1 MIRQGFMKKTILI
14 VLILIF
20 SSRAFKAQDIH
31 FSQIY
36 ETPVALNPA
45 NTGFFNG
52 YIRAIAN
59 YREQW
64 ASMGNA
70 FKTLAISVDGGVYKS
85 KRRKSFIGI
94 GATVF
99 SDRAGAANLSNT
111 IGLINVA
118 GILKTSKK
126 SALSLGISG
135 GFNSIT
141 ANYNK
146 LTFASQFDGNQI
158 DPQQATLESVAYRN
172 FTTTDIGVGMA
183 YEYQSIK
190 IDQDHDDKKMYRFGI
205 AAHHLNRPAQEFG
218 PGSTYRLP
226 VRFVGMFTSHIDF
239 EDTKFTITP
248 AFVLQ
253 RQGKAFQYFTGTYV
267 KYRVKMGTKVTGQ
280 KTENAIGFG
289 LFYRSED
296 GLVPKISYDIGD
308 FAVALSYDVNLSGY
322 KAASRYMGGFEVAL
336 RYNILASSLF
346 EARSEFRSSTSTTAE

>member
-1 MIRQGFMKKTILI
+1 MKKTIS
-14 VLILIF
+14 VAFILLVFNFI
-20 SSRAFKAQDIH
+20 SNAQDIH

-52 YIRAIAN
+52 YFRAIAN

-70 FKTLAISVDGGVYKS
+70 FKTIAVSVDGGVYKS

-111 IGLINVA
+111 IGLLNVA
-118 GILKTSKK
+118 GIIKTSKK
-126 SALSLGISG
+126 SALSLGISA
-135 GFNSIT
+135 GFNNVT
-141 ANYNK
+141 ANYSK
-146 LTFASQFDGNQI
+146 LTFASQFDGNEI
-158 DPQQATLESVAYRN
+158 DPSRSSLESVAYRN
-172 FTTTDIGVGMA
+172 YTTTDLGAGIA
-183 YEYQSIK
+183 YEYQSVK
-190 IDQDHDDKKMYRFGI
+190 TDQDHDDKMMFRIGL
-205 AAHHLNRPAQEFG
+205 ASHHLNRPVQEFG
-218 PGSTYRLP
+218 PGSAYRLP
-226 VRFVGMFTSHIDF
+226 MRHVAMITSHIDF

-248 AFVLQ
+248 AFVFQ
-253 RQGKAFQYFTGTYV
+253 SQGKASQFMTGTYV

-296 GLVPKISYDIGD
+296 GLIPKLSYDFGD
-308 FAVALSYDVNLSGY
+308 FSVALSYDVNLSGY

-346 EARSEFRSSTSTTAE
+346 EARSEFRSANSTSAAE